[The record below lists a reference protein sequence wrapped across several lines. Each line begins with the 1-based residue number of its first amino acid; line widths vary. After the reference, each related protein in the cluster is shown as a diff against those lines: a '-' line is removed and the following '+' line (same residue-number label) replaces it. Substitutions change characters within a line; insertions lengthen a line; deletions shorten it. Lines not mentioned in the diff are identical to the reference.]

1 MPASQ
6 MVLIA
11 LLAQAAAHPV
21 YGPTAP
27 PKPQS
32 KVVAAAPA
40 AGDNCDRR
48 PKSDREIVVCAPRS
62 EGYRLNPDVI
72 EAKREAKNQGNP
84 PKSRETYK
92 DANACASVGPFGCTG
107 TPAINL
113 IAVGLV
119 AAQMA
124 RRAMTGGNVGEM
136 FVTRPQKTEY
146 ELYTEARTRREAE
159 EKAAAAAQLAQAAR
173 AEAAKAAPK
182 TASTPPRPSATA
194 AAP

>member
-6 MVLIA
+6 IALMVL
-11 LLAQAAAHPV
+11 LAEAAAHPV
-21 YGPTAP
+21 YGPPAP
-27 PKPQS
+27 PKPQP

-40 AGDNCDRR
+40 ADNCDRR
-48 PKSDREIVVCAPRS
+48 PKNDREIVVCAPRS
-62 EGYRLNPDVI
+62 DGYRLDPDVI
-72 EAKREAKNQGNP
+72 EAKKAAKNGGNP
-84 PKSRETYK
+84 TNPRPNYK

-136 FVTRPQKTEY
+136 FITRPQKTEY
-146 ELYTEARTRREAE
+146 ELYTEAKHRREAE

-173 AEAAKAAPK
+173 AELAKTAPK
-182 TASTPPRPSATA
+182 TNSTAAQPSATA

>member
-6 MVLIA
+6 IALMVL
-11 LLAQAAAHPV
+11 LAEAAAHPV
-21 YGPTAP
+21 YGPPAP
-27 PKPQS
+27 PKPQP

-40 AGDNCDRR
+40 ADNCDRR
-48 PKSDREIVVCAPRS
+48 PKNDREIVVCAPRS
-62 EGYRLNPDVI
+62 DGYRLDPDVV
-72 EAKREAKNQGNP
+72 EAKKAAKNGGNP
-84 PKSRETYK
+84 TNPRPNYK

-146 ELYTEARTRREAE
+146 ELYTEAKHRREAE
-159 EKAAAAAQLAQAAR
+159 EKAAAAAQLAAAAR
-173 AEAAKAAPK
+173 AQAAKSAPS
-182 TASTPPRPSATA
+182 ASATA

>member
-6 MVLIA
+6 IALIA
-11 LLAQAAAHPV
+11 LLAEAAAHPV

-27 PKPQS
+27 PKPQP

-124 RRAMTGGNVGEM
+124 RRALTGGNVGEM
-136 FVTRPQKTEY
+136 FVDASAEDRIRTLHRGQEAPRGRGEGRRRRP
-146 ELYTEARTRREAE
+146 ARPGRARRSR
-159 EKAAAAAQLAQAAR
+159 Q
-173 AEAAKAAPK
+173 
-182 TASTPPRPSATA
+182 SRP
-194 AAP
+194 